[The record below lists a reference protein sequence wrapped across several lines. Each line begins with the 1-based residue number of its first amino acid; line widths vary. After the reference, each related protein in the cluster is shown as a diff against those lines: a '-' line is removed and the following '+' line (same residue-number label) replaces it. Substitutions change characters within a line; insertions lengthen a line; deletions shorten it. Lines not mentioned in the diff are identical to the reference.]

1 MRRQI
6 GKRAQKAGEHKDKFL
21 SVSYVKENTQNNLAL
36 RRDHLY
42 LEDVKNAININA
54 LEQRILLRKDLLRM
68 LESDMPLSVIKQR
81 IFKDLETDRHT
92 LMKRYHLKVP

>member
-6 GKRAQKAGEHKDKFL
+6 GNRAQKPKQEKDKFL
-21 SVSYVKENTQNNLAL
+21 SVSYVKENVQNNLAL

-54 LEQRILLRKDLLRM
+54 LEQRILLRKELLQI
-68 LESDMPLSVIKQR
+68 LESDMPVRVIKQR
-81 IFKDLETDRHT
+81 IFKELERDRHR
-92 LMKRYHLKVP
+92 LLKGYRLRLP

>member
-6 GKRAQKAGEHKDKFL
+6 GSRAQKPKEEKDKYL
-21 SVSYVKENTQNNLAL
+21 SVRYVRENIHNNLAL

-54 LEQRILLRKDLLRM
+54 LEQRILLRRDLLQM
-68 LESDMPLSVIKQR
+68 LESEMPIPIIKQR
-81 IFKDLETDRHT
+81 IFKELERDRHM
-92 LMKRYHLKVP
+92 LLKKYWLRLP